1 MKRRFKV
8 TVDGETFDVEV
19 EETTEEAP
27 TTLRVAPTEVRR
39 KATEPRVTAQK
50 TVAPST
56 TMEEGVVTAPLPGV
70 VSEVRISAGDEIK
83 EGTVLL
89 VLEAMKMENEIYAPA
104 DGVVS
109 EVYVEAGQ
117 QVGRGHRLVKLS

>member
-1 MKRRFKV
+1 MKRKYKV
-8 TVDGETFDVEV
+8 TVNGETFEVEV

-27 TTLRVAPTEVRR
+27 TTPRVASIEVMRR
-39 KATEPRVTAQK
+39 SVEPRETVQK
-50 TVAPST
+50 VVAPST
-56 TMEEGVVTAPLPGV
+56 VMEKGVVTAPLPGV
-70 VSEVRISAGDEIK
+70 VSSVHISAGDEIK
-83 EGTVLL
+83 AGTVLL

>member
-1 MKRRFKV
+1 MKRKYKV
-8 TVDGETFDVEV
+8 TVDGETFEVEV
-19 EETTEEAP
+19 EEITRA
-27 TTLRVAPTEVRR
+27 RASSVASIEVM
-39 KATEPRVTAQK
+39 KPVEPRETVQK
-50 TVAPST
+50 VRAPST
-56 TMEEGVVTAPLPGV
+56 VMEKGVVTAPLPGV
-70 VSEVRISAGDEIK
+70 VSSVRISAGDEIK
-83 EGTVLL
+83 AGAVLL